1 MRVLV
6 ALGISLV
13 AGSYFYARS
22 RNAAD
27 LTLINFGSEAL
38 LNGGNP
44 YRLAGPGMVFDA
56 PWGSLYPATA
66 YVVGIPLLFV
76 SETSGTV
83 VFLCLSTFLLAFG
96 ATREGWF
103 RLPMFLSIPF
113 MWSAMQVQ
121 WTILF
126 SAAVFLPWIACIA
139 SVKPQTAI
147 PVIAGAENPRH
158 SIIAAL
164 IGSLVLLAVSLM
176 LLPTW
181 PLDWITVVR
190 SGSSHIEP
198 AVMQTGGFLIPLVL
212 LRWRSRDAW
221 LVMLMALLPQ
231 TPYPYSVLPLLTIAK
246 TFRESLFLSFASL
259 GLLATNFLPGDIHS
273 LAMVPTLGMI
283 AVLASYLPAVAVVV
297 LRRSVE
303 RKPALSGRLDF

>member
-1 MRVLV
+1 MRRSLRRSLMGLSQPTGASHRRVSGRGVTPSGPCAHAHTAPFADASGGRSSVPMSSRRTPIQSSTSANRILMTRVLV

-13 AGSYFYARS
+13 AGFYFYARS

-76 SETSGTV
+76 SETWGTV

-126 SAAVFLPWIACIA
+126 SAAVFLPWI
-139 SVKPQTAI
+139 
-147 PVIAGAENPRH
+147 
-158 SIIAAL
+158 
-164 IGSLVLLAVSLM
+164 
-176 LLPTW
+176 
-181 PLDWITVVR
+181 
-190 SGSSHIEP
+190 
-198 AVMQTGGFLIPLVL
+198 
-212 LRWRSRDAW
+212 
-221 LVMLMALLPQ
+221 
-231 TPYPYSVLPLLTIAK
+231 
-246 TFRESLFLSFASL
+246 
-259 GLLATNFLPGDIHS
+259 
-273 LAMVPTLGMI
+273 
-283 AVLASYLPAVAVVV
+283 
-297 LRRSVE
+297 
-303 RKPALSGRLDF
+303 